1 MCHARHI
8 LHRLARKQSLD
19 SLAQLIMLSL
29 VNAQVGIHQLLVPI
43 DVEEVFQKDAHQ
55 LLRLAPG
62 ELFGQQVD
70 EITFR
75 FCQIK
80 SNHGAKLR
88 KKPYLCSQFFNR
100 PFDKLR
106 DLATSM
112 IYLILAIIFST
123 GVFVAMR
130 LFERFNL
137 DNHQALMWNYVFAA
151 STGFLMCKQ
160 FDSPA
165 QLVDEPWFGLSLM
178 TGFWF
183 IFTYVLMTAS
193 TQRSGVTITSLSS
206 KLSVVLPTLA
216 GVVLFNERL
225 NFVATMGIVL
235 ALVALV
241 LVVGGKKEIN
251 QGDTIN
257 RVSTNRILP
266 LLIFSGT
273 GTGDIL
279 MKLNEQRNQGDDMSF
294 MIAFIYFIALLF
306 GILLVVYDLIRG
318 NSKWQWK
325 SAIGGIGLGVINF
338 FSTYNVFHAMRCF
351 DNVVLFPVYNIGVV
365 SLTALTG
372 WLLFKEKL
380 TWKNYL
386 GLAIAIIAV
395 ILITLKP

>member
-1 MCHARHI
+1 
-8 LHRLARKQSLD
+8 
-19 SLAQLIMLSL
+19 
-29 VNAQVGIHQLLVPI
+29 
-43 DVEEVFQKDAHQ
+43 
-55 LLRLAPG
+55 
-62 ELFGQQVD
+62 
-70 EITFR
+70 
-75 FCQIK
+75 
-80 SNHGAKLR
+80 
-88 KKPYLCSQFFNR
+88 
-100 PFDKLR
+100 
-106 DLATSM
+106 M
-112 IYLILAIIFST
+112 IYLILAILFST

-130 LFERFNL
+130 LFEHFKL

-151 STGFLMCKQ
+151 GTGFLMCKQ
-160 FDSPA
+160 FDTLP
-165 QLVDEPWFGLSLM
+165 QLVAEPWFGLSLV

-183 IFTYVLMTAS
+183 IFTYLLMTAS

-216 GVVLFNERL
+216 GVILFSEKL

-241 LVVGGKKEIN
+241 LVVGTGK
-251 QGDTIN
+251 GDAIN

-266 LLIFSGT
+266 LLIFFGT

-279 MKLNEQRNQGDDMSF
+279 MKLTEQCNGNDNMSF
-294 MIAFIYFIALLF
+294 MIAFIYLIAMLF
-306 GILLVVYDLIRG
+306 GVIIVTYDLLCKKSR
-318 NSKWQWK
+318 WQWK
-325 SAIGGIGLGVINF
+325 NALGGIGLGVINF
-338 FSTYNVFHAMRCF
+338 FSTYCVYHAMRHF

-395 ILITLKP
+395 VLITLKP